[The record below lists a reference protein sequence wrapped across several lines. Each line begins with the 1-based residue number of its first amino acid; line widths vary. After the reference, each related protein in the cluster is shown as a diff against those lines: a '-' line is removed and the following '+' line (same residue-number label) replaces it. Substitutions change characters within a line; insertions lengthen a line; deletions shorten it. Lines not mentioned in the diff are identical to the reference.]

1 MTREEIMEKFKSIFE
16 ERTGINEFKEEDKFI
31 DDLGLDSLGIMDVV
45 AGIEE
50 EFDISVPDEDIEK
63 LTTIKSAIDYILEKV
78 K

>member
-1 MTREEIMEKFKSIFE
+1 MTREEALEKFRAIFE

-50 EFDISVPDEDIEK
+50 EFDISVPDEDIGK
-63 LTTIKSAIDYILEKV
+63 LTTVKSAIEYILEKV

>member
-1 MTREEIMEKFKSIFE
+1 MKREEVLEKFKTIFE
-16 ERTGINEFKEEDKFI
+16 ERTGINEFREEDKFI

-50 EFDISVPDEDIEK
+50 EFDISVPDEDIGK
-63 LTTIKSAIDYILEKV
+63 LTTVKSAIDYIMEKV